1 LQEPEKKERRGR
13 GGFRNAMQKGKARRG
28 RRNLLNFACYNS
40 STQSYAEG
48 SLNKIV
54 AKTT

>member
-1 LQEPEKKERRGR
+1 
-13 GGFRNAMQKGKARRG
+13 MQKGKARRG